1 MVTTI
6 TIKHKIVK
14 GKRNLQ
20 ERVRVGNINKYVGS
34 LLWNVFNLTIE
45 DVDFNGLDKWIINR
59 NIPSLA
65 QKLYQYPT
73 VTVTVTQN

>member
-1 MVTTI
+1 MVI

-20 ERVRVGNINKYVGS
+20 ERVRVGRINSYIGS
-34 LLWNVFNLTIE
+34 LLWNVFNLTIKE
-45 DVDFNGLDKWIINR
+45 VDFNGLDKWVINR
-59 NIPSLA
+59 DIPSLS

-73 VTVTVTQN
+73 VTVT